1 MPCRAWCNQ
10 SIGSKWI
17 KLYEEKECGETF
29 SEFFKH
35 EKVPQRF
42 GFNSTKKKKCKENL
56 ELAYR
61 KRLWITYFN
70 TIVLRRCAIYFSFFK
85 FTRKK
90 TKTLPPQIFKRR
102 VKGVHYEFYIWKIV
116 TMNKMREKR
125 HLSDS
130 LAFSP
135 PWLRFMLTK
144 WVRYA
149 KHEWAWKVENV
160 CQNCDIHGEY
170 HKWICILIRLT
181 WEARSPPGLVS
192 LKLSIDLPRAIF
204 SQCQHS
210 VAQTDSLLSKVCK
223 WLLC

>member
-1 MPCRAWCNQ
+1 MA
-10 SIGSKWI
+10 
-17 KLYEEKECGETF
+17 KLFRSF
-29 SEFFKH
+29 S
-35 EKVPQRF
+35 
-42 GFNSTKKKKCKENL
+42 NMKKKCPKDLVSIQRKIEKCKENL

-61 KRLWITYFN
+61 KRLWITYLN
-70 TIVLRRCAIYFSFFK
+70 TIILRRCAIYFSLFK

-90 TKTLPPQIFKRR
+90 TKTSPPQIFKRR
-102 VKGVHYEFYIWKIV
+102 EKGVHYEFYIWKIV

-181 WEARSPPGLVS
+181 WEARSHAWPYS
-192 LKLSIDLPRAIF
+192 
-204 SQCQHS
+204 
-210 VAQTDSLLSKVCK
+210 
-223 WLLC
+223 